1 MLTLHTQVSQD
12 HMLCADACLFPASIF
27 SRHAEIT
34 HNIHGPHDAQ
44 FYKLMDELWEVR
56 LHALEIRSE
65 KSEIT
70 HSKSGGAVTHGV
82 RRPRRRFS
90 AQSAPCTRA
99 KRQVC

>member
-56 LHALEIRSE
+56 LHALEIRRCSN
-65 KSEIT
+65 SRSAASAAALLRAVCT
-70 HSKSGGAVTHGV
+70 LHQSKTASLLTIL
-82 RRPRRRFS
+82 
-90 AQSAPCTRA
+90 
-99 KRQVC
+99 